1 MASHPD
7 TKPEVADEKA
17 MSVMEQDDD
26 LPISNVEEQPLVRKI
41 DLQ

>member
-1 MASHPD
+1 MASPPD
-7 TKPEVADEKA
+7 TKPEVVDEKA
-17 MSVMEQDDD
+17 ISVMEQDDD